1 MLYGKGLF
9 VLRSNKNS
17 LFTHL
22 YVIPNPKDFIGYTNE
37 DVFNILSSFLRI
49 QNELDTKSTKKHSKS
64 NKRIWFVLTRKS
76 MFFQWTDKYEEKI

>member
-49 QNELDTKSTKKHSKS
+49 QN
-64 NKRIWFVLTRKS
+64 
-76 MFFQWTDKYEEKI
+76 